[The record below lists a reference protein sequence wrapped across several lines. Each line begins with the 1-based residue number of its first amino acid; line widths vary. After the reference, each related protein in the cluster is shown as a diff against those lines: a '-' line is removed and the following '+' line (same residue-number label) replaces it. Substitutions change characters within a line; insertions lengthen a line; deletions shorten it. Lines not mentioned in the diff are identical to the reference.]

1 MLNSTKTL
9 PSDLTIPLS
18 SYGLNAADRISLQR
32 HPVFPTMTRSS
43 PEIANDNLYVVIRT
57 LFNANN
63 LEQSFDVT
71 VPAICANIQTA
82 KKVAKMVLVNEG
94 YNIESFAV
102 YDVNHGF
109 SKWKHD
115 DDIVVYAEG
124 PDGEVFKVEMRAI
137 TNMLKLRAGRF
148 GRVLQTVIE

>member
-94 YNIESFAV
+94 YNIESF
-102 YDVNHGF
+102 
-109 SKWKHD
+109 
-115 DDIVVYAEG
+115 DIVVYAEG

-148 GRVLQTVIE
+148 GRVEQLNYHILQTVIE